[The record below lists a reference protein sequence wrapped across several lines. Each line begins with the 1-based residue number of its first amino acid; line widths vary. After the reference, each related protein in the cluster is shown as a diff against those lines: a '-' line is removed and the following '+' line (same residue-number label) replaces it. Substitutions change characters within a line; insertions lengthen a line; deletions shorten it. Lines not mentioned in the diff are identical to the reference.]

1 MKAANQPSTLDDGLK
16 RYNWLKIARIAWSGI
31 ARRQRC
37 VLCGARA
44 RDCALCDGCVADL
57 PWRERPWRLRL
68 AGIDEVTV
76 GFDFDYP
83 VRQLLHRAKYGPD
96 IAVARLLGQLFARQL
111 ARGGAQLMRPAAL
124 FPVPMARHRLLVR
137 GYNQALEIALPI
149 SEQLAVPISEVSVYK
164 RRGLRPQSK
173 LDAATRRTN
182 VSNAFFLEQAPDVYT
197 AVIIDDVVTTG
208 ATVQALARA
217 LRRVGVARV
226 HVWAL
231 AAA

>member
-1 MKAANQPSTLDDGLK
+1 MKAANQPSTLDDGLE
-16 RYNWLKIARIAWSGI
+16 RYNWLKFVHAALSGI
-31 ARRQRC
+31 ARRRRC

-44 RDCALCDGCVADL
+44 WDTAMCDGCVSDL
-57 PWRERPWRLRL
+57 PWRKRPWRLRL
-68 AGIDEVTV
+68 AAVDDVTV

-83 VRQLLHRAKYGPD
+83 VRQLLHRAKYGRD
-96 IAVARLLGQLFARQL
+96 IAVARLLGQLFARHVASVSEQL
-111 ARGGAQLMRPAAL
+111 IRPAAL

-137 GYNQALEIALPI
+137 GYNQALEIAQPI
-149 SEQLAVPISEVSVYK
+149 SDQLAVPISEVSVYK

-173 LDAATRRTN
+173 LDAASRRTN
-182 VSNAFFLEQAPDVYT
+182 VRNAFFCKQSPNVHT
-197 AVIIDDVVTTG
+197 AIIIDDVVTTG
-208 ATVQALARA
+208 ATVEALARE

>member
-16 RYNWLKIARIAWSGI
+16 RYNWLKLARSAWSGI

-44 RDCALCDGCVADL
+44 SEVALCGECVADL
-57 PWRERPWRLRL
+57 PWRERPWRLQL
-68 AGIDEVTV
+68 AAVDEVTV

-83 VRQLLHRAKYGPD
+83 VRQLLHRAKYGRD
-96 IAVARLLGQLFARQL
+96 IAVARLLGQVFARHL
-111 ARGGAQLMRPAAL
+111 AGVGESLIRPAAL
-124 FPVPMARHRLLVR
+124 FPVPMARRRLLVR
-137 GYNQALEIALPI
+137 GYNQALEIAQAI
-149 SEQLAVPISEVSVYK
+149 SVQLRVPISEVSVYK

-182 VSNAFFLEQAPDVYT
+182 VRDAFYCKQSPAVST
-197 AVIIDDVVTTG
+197 AVIVDDVVTTG
-208 ATVQALARA
+208 ATVQALARE